1 MPFALIFQVVLLPQG
16 ELRDPGTRVCVLR
29 RDRKSEQQ
37 KEDGMRWLHSKPL
50 QCPAQSDQNPVLEDP
65 PTQIRFPTKQLTKV
79 GGSGKCGRISPLW
92 NGLAELTNAFLLNRV
107 ELRKKEALSH
117 EENKRESKVLIKDK
131 GNLFHSAL
139 YCDLNLLEVRAKR
152 AANSN

>member
-107 ELRKKEALSH
+107 ELRKKRLSRMKKTK
-117 EENKRESKVLIKDK
+117 EKAKCLSKIKEI
-131 GNLFHSAL
+131 FFT
-139 YCDLNLLEVRAKR
+139 LLCTVI
-152 AANSN
+152 